1 MEKSDYTARIMKRD
15 FKRNSVR
22 LAVQASLAM
31 MVAGFSVSAYADA
44 RESSESSNAQR
55 ESHQRRLFA
64 DVDRDHD
71 GKLTRQ
77 EFVAVIISRLF
88 QDFDKNKNGKITKAE
103 FFEYA
108 RDKKLAEKEYPLMDT
123 EAKGYITQKDVDR
136 NQPLIL
142 RLQGE
147 FKKLDK
153 GNKGYITLADL
164 PDLTPG
170 S

>member
-1 MEKSDYTARIMKRD
+1 MNGD

-22 LAVQASLAM
+22 LVVRASLAM
-31 MVAGFSVSAYADA
+31 MVAGFSVSACADA
-44 RESSESSNAQR
+44 ETNESSNAQR

-64 DVDRDHD
+64 DVDRDHN

-77 EFVAVIISRLF
+77 EFVDVIISRLF

-123 EAKGYITQKDVDR
+123 EAKGYITRKDVDL
-136 NQPLIL
+136 NQPLIS

-153 GNKGYITLADL
+153 SNKGYITLADL